1 MIHSSLYG
9 PLPEPPSLN
18 ASDFLLDPPGAP
30 ALPADQIVY
39 IDVATGYQRTR
50 GEFAARVNAL
60 AREFCTPTS
69 ESGMGLDDV
78 KDVMV
83 GMYSDNSLVSLPTYI
98 SNCTGGI

>member
-18 ASDFLLDPPGAP
+18 ASDFLFNPPGAP
-30 ALPADQIVY
+30 ALPADQTVY

-69 ESGMGLDDV
+69 EGGMGLNDV

-83 GMYSDNSLVSLPTYI
+83 GIYSDNSLVSLLI
-98 SNCTGGI
+98 SVSNCSEGI

>member
-69 ESGMGLDDV
+69 EGGMGLDDV

-83 GMYSDNSLVSLPTYI
+83 GIYI
-98 SNCTGGI
+98 VITV